1 MWASS
6 NGRNCPPNDG
16 TVSCDAVAVAVELP
30 NEVTPTTRAV
40 TATMVI
46 VNIVLVRV
54 VARRTLVITGS
65 LMWAPPTEKR

>member
-6 NGRNCPPNDG
+6 NGRNCPPNDA
-16 TVSCDAVAVAVELP
+16 SCDAVAVAVELP
-30 NEVTPTTRAV
+30 IEVTPTTRAA